1 MSNVSNQSW
10 AFTIFRVAVGGVFL
24 AHGIQKFFMYGL
36 HGVAGAFASMGVPAP
51 AVTSVLVAVV
61 ELLGGAALILGALVG
76 IGLMLEANVMAQ
88 PPGDTGAESLRPLAE
103 PKPTR
108 PGPQVIRRIDTAIV
122 DATSA

>member
-1 MSNVSNQSW
+1 MKSIGNVGFLHW
-10 AFTIFRVAVGGVFL
+10 RRFVVDVLIGVATLAVAVAAL
-24 AHGIQKFFMYGL
+24 
-36 HGVAGAFASMGVPAP
+36 GA
-51 AVTSVLVAVV
+51 T
-61 ELLGGAALILGALVG
+61 AAILYMLLILGALVG

-88 PPGDTGAESLRPLAE
+88 PPGDTGAGSLRPLAE

>member
-1 MSNVSNQSW
+1 MKNIGSVGFLRW
-10 AFTIFRVAVGGVFL
+10 RRFVVDVLIGVATLAVAVAALGATAAILFL
-24 AHGIQKFFMYGL
+24 YML
-36 HGVAGAFASMGVPAP
+36 
-51 AVTSVLVAVV
+51 
-61 ELLGGAALILGALVG
+61 LILGALVG

>member
-1 MSNVSNQSW
+1 MKNIGSVGFLRW
-10 AFTIFRVAVGGVFL
+10 RRFVVDVLIGVATLAVAVAALGATAAILFL
-24 AHGIQKFFMYGL
+24 YML
-36 HGVAGAFASMGVPAP
+36 
-51 AVTSVLVAVV
+51 
-61 ELLGGAALILGALVG
+61 LILGALVG

-88 PPGDTGAESLRPLAE
+88 PPGDTGAESLRLLAE

>member
-1 MSNVSNQSW
+1 MKSIGNVGFLRW
-10 AFTIFRVAVGGVFL
+10 RRFVVDVLIGVATLAVAVAAL
-24 AHGIQKFFMYGL
+24 
-36 HGVAGAFASMGVPAP
+36 GA
-51 AVTSVLVAVV
+51 T
-61 ELLGGAALILGALVG
+61 AAILYMLLILGTLVG
-76 IGLMLEANVMAQ
+76 IGLMLEANVMAH